1 MMSSKPTRIVN
12 ASGQLRAIVSVALFC
27 VATSPPAW
35 SQSNDDAYAD
45 AEGHELT
52 ASAENFDRYEA
63 ERLRQQQ
70 QQHQQKMKLFENER
84 VRQENERR
92 EQEQLRFESER
103 RAQEQLRLEREARE
117 RELVQTAELQRQT
130 EQTSQ
135 TVDPDIYEQLR
146 TIGQLRDDGILTE
159 QEFQDLKKRILD

>member
-12 ASGQLRAIVSVALFC
+12 AAAGQLTAVVSVALFC
-27 VATSPPAW
+27 VAASAPAW
-35 SQSNDDAYAD
+35 SQSNAD
-45 AEGHELT
+45 ADGQELT

-70 QQHQQKMKLFENER
+70 QQYQQQLTRFENER

-92 EQEQLRFESER
+92 EQEQLRFERER

-117 RELVQTAELQRQT
+117 RELVQTAELQQQT
-130 EQTSQ
+130 EQTRQ
-135 TVDPDIYEQLR
+135 TVGPDIYEQLR
-146 TIGQLRDDGILTE
+146 TIGELRDDGVLTE
-159 QEFQDLKKRILD
+159 QEFQNLKERILD